1 MTQEEERLT
10 RICQDY
16 SKIVATLYRDLDSAK
31 QQLKDAVNYNG
42 TLKDALAK
50 SENAKQNWR
59 NLASGLQEDAYKQR
73 KDSCYERSVNSE
85 DTNVG
90 V

>member
-1 MTQEEERLT
+1 MTQEEQRLSK
-10 RICQDY
+10 ICHDY
-16 SKIVATLYRDLDSAK
+16 SMIVATLYRDLESAK
-31 QQLKDAVNYNG
+31 DQLKEAGKYHG

-50 SENAKQNWR
+50 CENARQNWR
-59 NLASGLQEDAYKQR
+59 NLARGLQEDAYKQR
-73 KDSCYERSVNSE
+73 KDSFHERPIASE

>member
-10 RICQDY
+10 KICRDY
-16 SKIVATLYRDLDSAK
+16 SMIVATLYRDLDSAK
-31 QQLKDAVNYNG
+31 QQLKEAVKYNG

-59 NLASGLQEDAYKQR
+59 NLARGLQEDAYKQR